1 MYYYEVA
8 VFGTYTYNTFTYSY
22 EEKLAPGQR
31 VLIEFRNQQKLGV
44 ILSETNKKDYKIKE
58 IELVIDNIPLINN
71 SHIKLIYSASKKFFM
86 PISEIARLL
95 FPPLSSDKLKIKIL
109 PKSSLSGIE
118 KPIFLNEYYKK
129 FKNRKEANKH
139 IKELIKNDLIS
150 LSVHIKKTIEKKN
163 NIIILKKNIDEIL
176 NEKISK
182 SAMRV
187 INYLIEKEK
196 VLEEELYNNKIIY
209 RGSTVLNT
217 LVKKGIIEIISSKE
231 ENNEEFKVELTEKQN
246 EILEDLLKE
255 KESIDLLYG
264 VTGSGKTE
272 IFFEVMEKYI
282 EEGKKILII
291 IPEISLTPQFLYRIK
306 RRFPENKIGI
316 YHSNINSTERIK
328 TWYKAVNGEIDIIVG
343 TRSAVWIPIK
353 DLGMIIIDE
362 EHDHSLYQFDQI
374 SYDAVEIGYMR
385 AKIENIKL
393 ILSSATPTLKE
404 MKRAFENKINLY
416 ELKERV
422 YTEMPDIEI
431 IDMKKEEKL
440 SWIFTKKVLEEIKET
455 LKKEEKVLIFSPTKG
470 YANYLICTNCG
481 NVLKCENCDV
491 SYTYHRYENKLKCH
505 YCGSEK
511 KVPSACP
518 ACGNPEL
525 QLRGYGTERV
535 VNELLKFFP
544 NKKIIRMDREI
555 IKTNDDL
562 YKAFEEIKKEGPAI
576 VVGTKMITKGLDI
589 ADIKLVVILDS
600 DRYLN
605 FPEYTS
611 QEHTASLLIQVAGR
625 SGRREK
631 GKVLIQTFKSGS
643 PFFEYIKEHD
653 FDNVIELELNNRKKY
668 KYPPYSDLLL
678 LIFSHPNQEQALKEA
693 EEFYKLLEKKFTE
706 IEIMEPTEPLI
717 SKLRGQYRY
726 QIVIKGNIDH
736 DKFYEI
742 IKKYNKKMYVYLNP
756 PTTLL

>member
-1 MYYYEVA
+1 MYYYKVA

-22 EEKLAPGQR
+22 EEKLAPGRR

-44 ILSETNKKDYKIKE
+44 ILSETSKKDYKIKE
-58 IELVIDNIPLINN
+58 IELVIDNIPLIND
-71 SHIKLIYSASKKFFM
+71 SHINLIYSASKKFLM
-86 PISEIARLL
+86 PISEIARLV
-95 FPPLSSDKLKIKIL
+95 FPSLSSDKLKIKIL

-118 KPIFLNEYYKK
+118 KPIFLKEYYKN
-129 FKNRKEANKH
+129 FKNRKDANKR

-150 LSVHIKKTIEKKN
+150 LSVHIKKTVEKKN

-176 NEKISK
+176 NEKVSK

-187 INYLIEKEK
+187 INYLIEKEE
-196 VLEEELYNNKIIY
+196 VTEEELYNNKIIY
-209 RGSTVLNT
+209 RGSTVLKT
-217 LVKKGIIEIISSKE
+217 LKKKNIIDIIVKE
-231 ENNEEFKVELTEKQN
+231 ENFDDEFKVQLTDKQN
-246 EILEDLLKE
+246 DILTGLLKE
-255 KESIDLLYG
+255 ERSIDLLYG

-282 EEGKKILII
+282 QEGKKILII

-306 RRFPENKIGI
+306 RRFPESKIGI
-316 YHSNINSTERIK
+316 YHSGINSTERIK

-353 DLGMIIIDE
+353 NLGMIIIDE
-362 EHDHSLYQFDQI
+362 EHDNSLYQFDQI
-374 SYDAVEIGYMR
+374 SYDAVEIGYIR
-385 AKIENIKL
+385 AKLENIKL
-393 ILSSATPTLKE
+393 ILSSATPSLRE
-404 MKRAFENKINLY
+404 IKRALEKEINLF

-511 KVPSACP
+511 KVPPSCP
-518 ACGNPEL
+518 VCGNPEL

-562 YKAFEEIKKEGPAI
+562 YKAFEEIKKEGSAI
-576 VVGTKMITKGLDI
+576 IVGTKMITKGLDI

-625 SGRREK
+625 SGRKEK
-631 GKVLIQTFKSGS
+631 GKVLIQTFKSES

-653 FDNVIELELNNRKKY
+653 FDNVVELELSNRKKY
-668 KYPPYSDLLL
+668 NYPPYSDLLL
-678 LIFSHPNQEQALKEA
+678 LIFSHTVQEQALKDA
-693 EEFYKLLEKKFTE
+693 EGFYKLLESNFSDVD
-706 IEIMEPTEPLI
+706 IMEPTEPLI
-717 SKLRGQYRY
+717 PKLRGQYRY
-726 QIVIKGNIDH
+726 QVVIKGNIDH